1 MKQTVVLIP
10 GVYSKGSESLF
21 EAIGKSLAETYRE
34 ILVLEKADEEYL
46 ESKAV
51 KIKSKILIGK
61 SYGGSLAIKYQIK
74 HKDAEALILL
84 APYVKLREQY
94 REIKIP
100 VLIVHGTED
109 QVIPIQNSRELEKL
123 FDNCKLVEI
132 QGADHGYLGKELETA
147 QLVADW
153 VNSLHF
159 NAQ

>member
-21 EAIGKSLAETYRE
+21 NAIRTSLAGTDHE
-34 ILVLEKADEEYL
+34 ILVLENADAENL

-51 KIKSKILIGK
+51 EINPKILIGK

-74 HKDAEALILL
+74 HKDAKALILL
-84 APYVKLREQY
+84 SPFVKVREQY

-100 VLIVHGTED
+100 ILIVHGTED
-109 QVIPIQNSRELEKL
+109 RVIPTQNSRELEKL

-132 QGADHGYLGKELETA
+132 QGADHGYEGKELETA
-147 QLVADW
+147 KIIVDW
-153 VNSLHF
+153 VNSLHS
-159 NAQ
+159 